1 MKVRLISRKLEVSPS
16 VVLLFLKDVMWL
28 SVGIGQVTGRQSPC
42 LPVERET
49 FGWGYRGGES
59 SFAIDL
65 PTAK

>member
-16 VVLLFLKDVMWL
+16 VVLLFLKDVMYICRDWAGDWET
-28 SVGIGQVTGRQSPC
+28 VPC